1 MESQGPKL
9 EIKFI
14 ASEFSHY
21 QKTHGKKKSSPKYW
35 KASHQLLIHWFP
47 NFNNTQHF
55 YNYRPK
61 GRFFQILNKGK

>member
-1 MESQGPKL
+1 ME
-9 EIKFI
+9 
-14 ASEFSHY
+14 
-21 QKTHGKKKSSPKYW
+21 KKSSPKYW

-61 GRFFQILNKGK
+61 GRFFKYKTKVSNFSYTYTFKVFYSEITVSIMS